1 MSVRPALVP
10 LAVLCAAGPSLAL
23 AACGGSASGSAAA
36 EEKDRERELVKF
48 AQCMREH
55 GVNVSTPTG
64 ASGEI
69 KITGTATAANPH
81 ALEAAQNACK
91 RYQPSAAKQSISP
104 AERAA
109 LEDASVKFA
118 QCMRSHGVNVPNPT
132 TSAGGGGFSIRIQG
146 GPGSVNPSSPRF
158 QAAQKACQALFPK
171 PPGARGP
178 GLSTNAPSSPGSGP
192 SLGVSPGG

>member
-1 MSVRPALVP
+1 MPFRPALVP
-10 LAVLCAAGPSLAL
+10 LAVLCAAATSLAL
-23 AACGGSASGSAAA
+23 TACGGSASGSAASS
-36 EEKDRERELVKF
+36 EKDGGQDLVKF

-55 GVNVSTPTG
+55 GVNVTTPTG

-81 ALEAAQNACK
+81 ALEAAQAACK
-91 RYQPSAAKQSISP
+91 RYQPSAGKQNISP
-104 AERAA
+104 AERAS

-132 TSAGGGGFSIRIQG
+132 TSAAGGGFSIRIQG
-146 GPGSVNPSSPRF
+146 GPGGVNPSSPGF
-158 QAAQKACQALFPK
+158 QSAQKACQGLLPK
-171 PPGARGP
+171 PPGATGP

-192 SLGVSPGG
+192 SLGVSPGR